1 MDCNFAQKS
10 NDLELSNTQKIKLRN
25 WVSKNPNWKSIDDL
39 PNNLFDDLVDKAG
52 GNIDKRVAIQMKA
65 IKFMKTLKN
74 KKKGS
79 GYREGFNLLDT
90 HLMGK
95 TYSELIESNLLDL
108 IAKVKDLKDNNY
120 NISAIMDVQTY
131 SKSIEHWAKLLE
143 KEVEE

>member
-95 TYSELIESNLLDL
+95 TYPELIESNLLDL
-108 IAKVKDLKDNNY
+108 DAKVKDLKDNNY
-120 NISAIMDVQTY
+120 NMSAIMDVQTY

>member
-1 MDCNFAQKS
+1 MDCNFAQK
-10 NDLELSNTQKIKLRN
+10 E
-25 WVSKNPNWKSIDDL
+25 
-39 PNNLFDDLVDKAG
+39 
-52 GNIDKRVAIQMKA
+52 KR
-65 IKFMKTLKN
+65 
-74 KKKGS
+74 S
-79 GYREGFNLLDT
+79 GYRKGFNLLDT